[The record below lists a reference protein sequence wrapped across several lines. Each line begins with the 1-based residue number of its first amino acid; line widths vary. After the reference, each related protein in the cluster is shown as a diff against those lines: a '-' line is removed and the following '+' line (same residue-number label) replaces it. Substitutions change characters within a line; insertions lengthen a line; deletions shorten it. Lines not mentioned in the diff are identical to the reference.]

1 MSLLFAVVA
10 ILVVGAAFLYAA
22 GRGSGLPSAD
32 PDRRPRV
39 TPDDFDVVLRG
50 YRMDE
55 VDARIADLER
65 QIADLRPG
73 SGRSKPG
80 A

>member
-1 MSLLFAVVA
+1 VPLLFAVVA

-22 GRGSGLPSAD
+22 GRWSGLPPAG
-32 PDRRPRV
+32 PDRRPRA

-55 VDARIADLER
+55 VDARIADLQR
-65 QIADLRPG
+65 QITELRPG
-73 SGRSKPG
+73 AGRAKPE